1 MPEALPRVFRPRT
14 IRVQLTLAITAV
26 VALVVALAGL
36 AVVLYADHR
45 DLKDVDD
52 TLAARAAVVR
62 TAAAKSGS
70 LPTDGTYVVRLVQ
83 GTDVRAEA
91 GSSTKFSIPVKD
103 GYSTVTAEDGSHW
116 RSWAEKLKTGVQLQ
130 ILIDLQDVETRHSR
144 NVRMIDLI
152 VLLAAVVAAA
162 GTWVVGGLV
171 LRPLLKLAE
180 GAKAV
185 TPDDPTVRLPVV
197 TSPPE
202 VAELGKAI
210 NTAIDRYAGTDTPA
224 PKSVA
229 APESEAALSRQA
241 EELAQQIAAEI
252 TKVTADL
259 RAPLAELGE
268 GLDQLLDNPD
278 MPATQRHLYL
288 ASIQTEYRRIVT
300 LVDDL
305 ETRATSR

>member
-1 MPEALPRVFRPRT
+1 M
-14 IRVQLTLAITAV
+14 QLTLAITAV

-36 AVVLYADHR
+36 AVVLYADRR

-70 LPTDGTYVVRLVQ
+70 LPTDGTYAVRLVR
-83 GTDVRAEA
+83 GTEVRAEA

-116 RSWAEKLKTGVQLQ
+116 RSWAETLKTGVQLQ
-130 ILIDLQDVETRHSR
+130 ILVDLRDVEKRHSG

-202 VAELGKAI
+202 VAELGTAI
-210 NTAIDRYAGTDTPA
+210 NTAIDRYAHKKGETPE
-224 PKSVA
+224 
-229 APESEAALSRQA
+229 PEPEAALIKQA
-241 EELAQQIAAEI
+241 EQLAHQIAAEI